1 MFCGAHL
8 VAPAAQRGGWLS
20 AARRRE
26 QLGHKG
32 RSSARVDLDASCI
45 HKRLWIGALPPIE
58 RDLPTFDVLALCA
71 QEFQPA
77 QLRFTG
83 RVLRIPIPDARLT
96 DAELRRALHGGQL
109 VGREL
114 AAGRRVLVTCR
125 AGLNRSALV
134 AALALG
140 VVTRAQGADVI
151 EVIRARR
158 SAQALSNPYFVEVI
172 NRFVGARRLPPRTR
186 P

>member
-1 MFCGAHL
+1 MFCGTHL
-8 VAPAAQRGGWLS
+8 AAPAAQRGGWLS
-20 AARRRE
+20 AARRRD

-32 RSSARVDLDASCI
+32 RSSARVELDATCVY
-45 HKRLWIGALPPIE
+45 KRLWIGAAPPVDC
-58 RDLPTFDVLALCA
+58 DLPTFDVLVLCA

-77 QLRFTG
+77 QLGFG
-83 RVLRIPIPDARLT
+83 RRLIRVPMPDARLT
-96 DAELRRALHGGQL
+96 DPELRRALQGGQL

-140 VVTRAQGADVI
+140 VMTRAKASEVI

-158 SAQALSNPYFVEVI
+158 GAQALGNPHFVEVI
-172 NRFVGARRLPPRTR
+172 NRFVGARRPPARTR